1 MFTKR
6 ELIHASSDFLKAR
19 SQDKI
24 SDTIDLLG

>member
-1 MFTKR
+1 MFKKR
-6 ELIHASSDFLKAR
+6 ELIHANSELLKAR